1 MFSILNSR
9 QKLHFSA
16 AHMTIFQDGSKE
28 ALHGHN
34 YQVTYELFQSE
45 SNFKLFLD
53 FSIPK
58 EIAQRACEELDEKIL
73 IAKNNPFQKVLE
85 KDAEIEIQIDKKR
98 YVFPKDE
105 VVVMDTDNII
115 SENIATFVFS
125 KIRDG
130 LQSKLSA
137 KKEILATLKKL
148 KVTVWES
155 VGQGASYEGDL

>member
-1 MFSILNSR
+1 
-9 QKLHFSA
+9 
-16 AHMTIFQDGSKE
+16 
-28 ALHGHN
+28 
-34 YQVTYELFQSE
+34 
-45 SNFKLFLD
+45 
-53 FSIPK
+53 
-58 EIAQRACEELDEKIL
+58 
-73 IAKNNPFQKVLE
+73 
-85 KDAEIEIQIDKKR
+85 
-98 YVFPKDE
+98 
-105 VVVMDTDNII
+105 MDTDNII